1 MKTRTLSQKLAV
13 SLCALVG
20 VAVALPAVAG
30 PGPRGDNRSY
40 SNITGTNIW
49 NSTAPILDR
58 TVPVD
63 PALITRIEQFNQTS
77 QAKYK
82 ECLDAIAA
90 AEQNAPTVPPR
101 QYLRRDPRVPYPQ
114 ACVDLDNLRTEA
126 DTLKA
131 EVKKYEES
139 AAQFSGV
146 W

>member
-1 MKTRTLSQKLAV
+1 MKARILSLNLAV
-13 SLCALVG
+13 SLCA
-20 VAVALPAVAG
+20 VAGFSMALPALAG

-63 PALITRIEQFNQTS
+63 PALITKIDQFNQTS

-82 ECLDAIAA
+82 ECIDGIAA
-90 AEQNAPTVPPR
+90 AEQNVPTVPPR

-114 ACVDLDNLRTEA
+114 ACLDLENLRSEA

-131 EVKKYEES
+131 EVKKYEE
-139 AAQFSGV
+139 AASQFSGV

>member
-1 MKTRTLSQKLAV
+1 MKTRTISLNLAV
-13 SLCALVG
+13 SLCA
-20 VAVALPAVAG
+20 VAGMALPTLAG
-30 PGPRGDNRSY
+30 PGPHGDNRSY

-58 TVPVD
+58 TIPVD
-63 PALITRIEQFNQTS
+63 PALTAKIEQFNQNS
-77 QAKYK
+77 QAKYQ
-82 ECLDAIAA
+82 ECIAGIAA
-90 AEQNAPTVPPR
+90 AEQNVPTVPPR

-114 ACVDLDNLRTEA
+114 ACVDLENLRSEVE
-126 DTLKA
+126 TLRA

>member
-1 MKTRTLSQKLAV
+1 MKTRTVSLNLAV
-13 SLCALVG
+13 SLCAVVG
-20 VAVALPAVAG
+20 MALPALAG

-63 PALITRIEQFNQTS
+63 PALTARIEQFNQNS
-77 QAKYK
+77 QARYK
-82 ECLDAIAA
+82 ECNDAIAA
-90 AEQNAPTVPPR
+90 AEQNVPTIPPR

-114 ACVDLDNLRTEA
+114 ACADVENLRSEVGSIQTEI
-126 DTLKA
+126 
-131 EVKKYEES
+131 KKYEES